1 MQLEKTIALR
11 LTNEDQKVLKQM
23 AWDKRMRF
31 SSYCRYILVNH
42 IKSKENEISL

>member
-11 LTNEDQKVLKQM
+11 LTNEDQEILKQM

-31 SSYCRYILVNH
+31 GSYCRYILVNH
-42 IKSKENEISL
+42 IKDNKNDTSL